1 MKEKKN
7 LYPTC
12 PIRQV
17 VSRFSNKWSLL
28 VLYELHQNTTG
39 TMRFSE
45 LNRSI
50 PDCSQK
56 MLSQTLKNLESCHL
70 VHRKLYPEVPPRVEY
85 SLTPVGQS
93 LMPNLDILLAWAETH
108 FDTVTAGE
116 NR

>member
-1 MKEKKN
+1 M
-7 LYPTC
+7 PTVGNGHF
-12 PIRQV
+12 RYTK
-17 VSRFSNKWSLL
+17 F
-28 VLYELHQNTTG
+28 VLAIQSSVLCG
-39 TMRFSE
+39 W
-45 LNRSI
+45 
-50 PDCSQK
+50 

>member
-28 VLYELHQNTTG
+28 VLYELHQNTTS

-93 LMPNLDILLAWAETH
+93 LMPNLDILLAWAEKH